1 MKAGWM
7 TFVLAVWFVL
17 SASASGAAASQ
28 AEEQWLQYATA
39 GQLAYM
45 QGNYREAAHDF
56 QVAVEQAEKC
66 QNFDVRL
73 ACTLNNLAVVY
84 TKRGQYLEAEQLL
97 KRALGL
103 WKNVYG
109 NDHIRV
115 GDTLYN
121 IGLVADT
128 QASPLEAEPQ
138 RRKALWIYQQGLSPE
153 QPEPASP
160 LLCLA
165 YSFYR
170 QVNDKDAE
178 LVINQ
183 VKPLFENLPGG
194 VHPYLAICA
203 QAQAAIEERRGHRQ
217 EAEENL
223 KSAIAMY
230 EKLGKQHER
239 ELYTSLVSLAERLY
253 SQDKYAEAE
262 PYFKRAFSLYENDPA
277 SFYTTSVPDL
287 AIMCVFAGGGSVTE
301 MQHKRVS
308 ENSALFFKPYVED
321 RAWFTGA
328 YITTL
333 KKLNKKDELASVG
346 KRLHLINSE
355 LDAYVR
361 NVEHLV
367 MKKWVAPQS
376 TKSYSVALSLSVGKD
391 GRISHLQIARSSGA
405 ERYDVSAIAACERAV
420 PFPPLPSTLQPGQDI
435 DLVLSAG
442 GR

>member
-1 MKAGWM
+1 MKSNWIA
-7 TFVLAVWFVL
+7 FVLAVWFGL
-17 SASASGAAASQ
+17 SVSGSYAAATA
-28 AEEQWLQYATA
+28 AEEQWFQYTTE
-39 GQLAYM
+39 GQKAYA
-45 QGNYREAAHDF
+45 QGNYREAARDF
-56 QVAVEQAEKC
+56 AVAVEQAEKC

-73 ACTLNNLAVVY
+73 AGTLNNLASVY

-128 QASPLEAEPQ
+128 QSSPLEAEPQ
-138 RRKALWIYQQGLSPE
+138 RRRALWIYQQSLTPE
-153 QPEPASP
+153 QPELASP

-178 LVINQ
+178 LLINQ

-194 VHPYLAICA
+194 VHAYLAICA
-203 QAQAAIEERRGHRQ
+203 QAQGAIEERRGHPK
-217 EAEENL
+217 EAEENF

-230 EKLGKQHER
+230 EKLGKERER
-239 ELYTSLVSLAERLY
+239 ELYTSLVSLAALLY
-253 SQDKYAEAE
+253 SQGKYADAE
-262 PYFKRAFSLYENDPA
+262 PYFRKAFSLYENAPG

-287 AIMCVFAGGGSVTE
+287 SMMCVFGGSGSVTE
-301 MQHKRVS
+301 MQYKRIS
-308 ENSALFFKPYVED
+308 ENSSLFFKPYVED
-321 RAWFTGA
+321 RAWFTDA
-328 YITTL
+328 FLTTL
-333 KKLNKKDELASVG
+333 KKLDKRDELADVG
-346 KRLHLINSE
+346 KRVRLVNSE
-355 LDAYVR
+355 LNAYMR
-361 NVEHLV
+361 NVQGLV
-367 MKKWVAPQS
+367 MKKWVPPQS
-376 TKSYSVALSLSVGKD
+376 TKPYTVALSLSVSKD

-420 PFPPLPSTLQPGQDI
+420 PFPPLPSSLQPGQDI
-435 DLVLSAG
+435 ILLLQH
-442 GR
+442 